1 MYNTY
6 TQKKQNVL
14 NDEER
19 KLKRESIIKKNSGE
33 PQWVK
38 DITKGVLAD
47 NESAITSGIAKNIA
61 QTDSNLTR
69 WDNELNQLNQMTR
82 DRKEQEHIKSFVAG
96 LYPRVKVNSPINL
109 EPNGYVDISG
119 ESTTSGKGKSILDAV
134 MKNRSALPQNTYSRR
149 LPLVQKILEESKEKY
164 GFNYGNQKS
173 DKEEFLEAI
182 QNIDSKDSKNEFS
195 KYITKKEE
203 NNPEEDYKTKP
214 DDDFSETYGTTIKRK
229 DEDTDLGND
238 TKKSREKAS
247 EIIVK
252 YKDTIIGMGE
262 KYGVNPAIL
271 ASVIFTEQACNIGTY
286 ENIKDEL
293 GKNFKK
299 TVSVGPAQVQ
309 INTAIDLENDGY
321 IQPPIKQYTVNGIK
335 IPFCWVIP
343 GVDEKFEGT
352 YQMAV
357 AARASDPIQNIEYA
371 AAYLANIRDLWKG
384 AYSKID
390 GDTAISA
397 TLYNIGKTGTKG
409 IHSNPGTN
417 DFGRYARANYYY
429 MESLLGWSAK

>member
-14 NDEER
+14 SDEER
-19 KLKRESIIKKNSGE
+19 KLKRESILKKESGE

-38 DITKGVLAD
+38 DITKGMLAD
-47 NESAITSGIAKNIA
+47 NDSAVSSGVTKNIA
-61 QTDSNLTR
+61 KTDSYLTR

-82 DRKEQEHIKSFVAG
+82 DRKEQEHVKSFVTG
-96 LYPRVKVNSPINL
+96 SYPRVKVNSPINL

-182 QNIDSKDSKNEFS
+182 QNIDSEDSKNEFS

-252 YKDTIIGMGE
+252 YKDTIIEMA
-262 KYGVNPAIL
+262 KRYGVNPGIL
-271 ASVIFTEQACNIGTY
+271 ATCIFTEQACNVGRIENNIDAIKGIFDSGTS
-286 ENIKDEL
+286 L
-293 GKNFKK
+293 GI
-299 TVSVGPAQVQ
+299 AQVT
-309 INTAIDLENDGY
+309 IDTAMSTEPYMDKKIEAKRYLTKY
-321 IQPPIKQYTVNGIK
+321 IAI
-335 IPFCWVIP
+335 WEIP
-343 GVDEKFEGT
+343 GVGT
-352 YQMAV
+352 FIGTKEMAV
-357 AARASDPIQNIEYA
+357 KKRVSDPIGSIEYA
-371 AAYLANIRDLWKG
+371 AAYIKRIQDKWKG
-384 AYSKID
+384 KYSIID
-390 GDTAISA
+390 GDTAIVA
-397 TLYNIGKTGTKG
+397 TLYNNGVERSVPKE
-409 IHSNPGTN
+409 NPGAS

-429 MESLLGWSAK
+429 LMSLLGLEVKVEE